1 MTYDVV
7 VIGAGIVG
15 AAVGREVAK
24 AGASVVVLDR
34 ELPGGQASWAA
45 AGMLA
50 PQAESDGPG
59 SFLDLLLR
67 ARDGFA
73 ELVRSLE
80 AETGIGLGYRRDG
93 ALLLSLTAEDDA
105 AIEARFE
112 WQRAAGLPVERLSG
126 AEARHLE
133 PAISPATRSALRFAG
148 DDQVDNR
155 MLTKA
160 LWFSAAA
167 AGAEMRIG
175 ERVVA
180 IQLDP
185 EPAVE
190 LEQGTRIAARTIV
203 LAAGSWSALIGGLP
217 RRLPVEPVHG
227 QLLSITAAPPRL
239 RHVCASPRGYLV
251 PRADGR
257 IIAGTTVERVG
268 FRTRVTPAGLHRVA
282 SVLVEIAP
290 DLAELPLQD
299 HWSGLRPGTPD
310 GLPILGPDPDH
321 PVLVYATGHFRN
333 GILLGPLTGRLIA
346 DVALGRDPEVDLTPY
361 SIARFSPEETMV
373 QRS

>member
-1 MTYDVV
+1 
-7 VIGAGIVG
+7 
-15 AAVGREVAK
+15 
-24 AGASVVVLDR
+24 
-34 ELPGGQASWAA
+34 
-45 AGMLA
+45 
-50 PQAESDGPG
+50 
-59 SFLDLLLR
+59 
-67 ARDGFA
+67 
-73 ELVRSLE
+73 
-80 AETGIGLGYRRDG
+80 
-93 ALLLSLTAEDDA
+93 
-105 AIEARFE
+105 
-112 WQRAAGLPVERLSG
+112 
-126 AEARHLE
+126 
-133 PAISPATRSALRFAG
+133 
-148 DDQVDNR
+148 
-155 MLTKA
+155 
-160 LWFSAAA
+160 
-167 AGAEMRIG
+167 AEMRIG

-299 HWSGLRPGTPD
+299 HWSGLRP
-310 GLPILGPDPDH
+310 
-321 PVLVYATGHFRN
+321 
-333 GILLGPLTGRLIA
+333 
-346 DVALGRDPEVDLTPY
+346 
-361 SIARFSPEETMV
+361 
-373 QRS
+373 

>member
-1 MTYDVV
+1 VTYDVV

-361 SIARFSPEETMV
+361 SITRFSPEETMV